1 MTLLPLGVNYYFVAY
16 RGTLYKLLGKL
27 KLDIFLKVILIH
39 KPTPI
44 KMDRLCRNPSIFIKV
59 IEFLQRFM
67 YPDSI

>member
-1 MTLLPLGVNYYFVAY
+1 MKCTKNLMKFQRFDL
-16 RGTLYKLLGKL
+16 GTLYKLLGKL

-44 KMDRLCRNPSIFIKV
+44 KMDRLCRNPSIFIMV